1 MFHIKYDKITSTN
14 RKHMI
19 YLGVTIETINC
30 HIKSHHNS
38 FYGGSPLWL
47 THTWHGSPYRWSRP
61 QEKMIPVDLS
71 EMAEFIAVV
80 QWPGGLSLEFG
91 NAWYGVFEMEKTWSI
106 GISTYDFKIW
116 ILKIFPDLIYE
127 ELRQYHEIWYWL
139 KLDIV
144 SPVTA
149 NLKSDPTS
157 LLFETAHGCMVCVEH
172 PYPPW

>member
-1 MFHIKYDKITSTN
+1 
-14 RKHMI
+14 MI
-19 YLGVTIETINC
+19 YLGFTIETINC

-38 FYGGSPLWL
+38 FYGWQPFVIDPHMAWQPVPSAVPLKPPS
-47 THTWHGSPYRWSRP
+47 GEDDPRGFVGDGRVYRCGAVAWW
-61 QEKMIPVDLS
+61 
-71 EMAEFIAVV
+71 FIAGIWKCLV
-80 QWPGGLSLEFG
+80 WRFWNG
-91 NAWYGVFEMEKTWSI
+91 KKWSI

-127 ELRQYHEIWYWL
+127 ELLQYHEIWYWL